1 MHVREARLVVAAFV
15 LQNHGVGGAV
25 RRPAVGTQAAATKE
39 TSEERRR
46 GGEWCGGGELVRPD
60 RVGEQQRTGSS

>member
-1 MHVREARLVVAAFV
+1 MHVREARMVVAAFV

-25 RRPAVGTQAAATKE
+25 RQPAVGTRAAVTEE

-46 GGEWCGGGELVRPD
+46 GGEWCSGGELVRPD